1 MPELTIEVGD
11 DGAIGKLPEPL
22 QRFLDKRIDEAFKKG
37 AEKTEKALTPHLVD
51 PVEVEKL
58 RQRAKVA
65 EELELKEVERDKR
78 YDEALQLRDKAN
90 AEKIAAEQA
99 KTQKAISRVK
109 AAVGKTIRAA
119 ASAQGAR
126 AESLDELERLLGADV
141 DLDDDLTEFV
151 RDAEGKP
158 RVDDKG
164 QRVSVEGLVADYL
177 KTHPHHVAS
186 TPGQGGGAR
195 GGATLAG
202 RPPITDDKARIFD
215 AVTEQPTTAN
225 LAKGFAA
232 ITARRAS

>member
-65 EELELKEVERDKR
+65 EELELKEIERDKR

-99 KTQKAISRVK
+99 KTQKAIGRVK
-109 AAVGKTIRAA
+109 QAVGSQIRAA
-119 ASAQGAR
+119 AMANGAR

-141 DLDDDLTEFV
+141 DLDDDLNVFV
-151 RDAEGKP
+151 RDSEGKP
-158 RVDDKG
+158 KLTAEG
-164 QRVSVEGLVADYL
+164 ERVSIEGLVADYL
-177 KTHPHHVAS
+177 KSKPHHVAAS
-186 TPGQGGGAR
+186 PGQGGGAR

-202 RPPITDDKARIFD
+202 RPLVTDDRSRVLAEIAERPTVANVAR
-215 AVTEQPTTAN
+215 
-225 LAKGFAA
+225 GFAA
-232 ITARRAS
+232 ITKRAS